1 MFGINILG
9 FWSHIKMKVLDKN
22 VKFRFFN
29 EKNKKGVV
37 IDYDLYNPSKRG
49 SFDTFEIRRSI
60 QKESEEEIKELRNN
74 FNFLKNNQK
83 KV

>member
-1 MFGINILG
+1 VFGKYILG

-29 EKNKKGVV
+29 EKYKKGVV
-37 IDYDLYNPSKRG
+37 IDFDLYNPSKRG